1 MVWQPGQSGNPAGP
15 TRKNQGERLST
26 LAGSY
31 LVSAVN
37 VIAGIMENPECKP
50 ADRLTAAR
58 MILDRAVGTPV
69 QAVEVS
75 GGVGV
80 TLVELLANL
89 PGQGRPATIEHDA
102 PPPKLVSGISLLDA
116 AQAAE
121 ELALQEGAGDDAQ
134 AKDGE
139 DEDDD
144 SVTLTLR
151 PANDDLSKDE

>member
-1 MVWQPGQSGNPAGP
+1 MVWQVGQSGNPKGRPSKTQA
-15 TRKNQGERLST
+15 LSD
-26 LAGSY
+26 LANRY
-31 LVSAVN
+31 TMDAVHTM
-37 VIAGIMENPECKP
+37 VAIMNDTEAKH

-102 PPPKLVSGISLLDA
+102 PPPKLVSGVSLLDA

-121 ELALQEGAGDDAQ
+121 ELALEEGAAKDDSQ